1 MYEIWTPVKVI
12 NVDHARAGTAG
23 IVTMR
28 NLKDHP
34 DSVVVKFDVDGT
46 EESVQTADLQSLG

>member
-1 MYEIWTPVKVI
+1 MFEVWTPVKVI
-12 NVDHARAGTAG
+12 TEGHARFNTAG

-34 DSVVVKFDVDGT
+34 DSVVVKFDLDGT
-46 EESVQTADLQSLG
+46 EEAVQVADLKAL